1 MAICKF
7 KKKIFNMLPYK
18 LLIEAGLIAH
28 FGKPFFKSLHLPF
41 FPSVYFKL
49 MGKISIDHIPLT
61 KSPPL
66 TLVGTVFWHCFNLTP
81 PPRGFIK
88 GQAPGK

>member
-1 MAICKF
+1 
-7 KKKIFNMLPYK
+7 MLPYK

-61 KSPPL
+61 KNSFGLSLLPSPLWELYFGIVL
-66 TLVGTVFWHCFNLTP
+66 TSLHH
-81 PPRGFIK
+81 
-88 GQAPGK
+88 PGVS